1 MINPAPVEALSIETP
16 SGKYADYENF
26 PVGSILLPAKARP
39 HVATFYHYARAID
52 DIADSNT
59 LSPEE
64 KINRLDSFA
73 AAIKGEKYDDEALK
87 RLIYANGKIESR
99 KYSELKSYL
108 YELILKSL
116 QGYDEKSSIDFK
128 LKGMLQSIRVLFKR
142 SHYEDC
148 KELLQKV
155 KEKSYELDYYII
167 LLKYFH

>member
-1 MINPAPVEALSIETP
+1 VINPAPVEALSIETP

-73 AAIKGEKYDDEALK
+73 AAIKGEKYDDEAYLTGSECVK
-87 RLIYANGKIESR
+87 ACFRQMYLSNIALI
-99 KYSELKSYL
+99 
-108 YELILKSL
+108 
-116 QGYDEKSSIDFK
+116 
-128 LKGMLQSIRVLFKR
+128 
-142 SHYEDC
+142 
-148 KELLQKV
+148 
-155 KEKSYELDYYII
+155 
-167 LLKYFH
+167 